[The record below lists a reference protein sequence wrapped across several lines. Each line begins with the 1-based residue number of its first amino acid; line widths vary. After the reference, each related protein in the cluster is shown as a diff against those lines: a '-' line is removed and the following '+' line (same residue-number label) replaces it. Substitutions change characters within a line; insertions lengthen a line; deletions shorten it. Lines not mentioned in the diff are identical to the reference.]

1 MVVVVDLHELE
12 QWPVRADSDSYG
24 KCRKI
29 FGITQIRHSRLSLSA
44 SPVTDQNT
52 PPRSLQGTQLN
63 VARWGV
69 SRWFQSL
76 PVWGIWDFG
85 RLSSEVTSQK
95 PRFRH
100 GFRDSIFQ
108 YSTSDISVLILLAT
122 CRWIQTPQSRR
133 LGAVFTH
140 PADFRRPRTLAIVF
154 NPLKDQ

>member
-1 MVVVVDLHELE
+1 MVVVVNFHELE

-29 FGITQIRHSRLSLSA
+29 FGITQIRHSPLSLSA

-52 PPRSLQGTQLN
+52 PPRSLQGTQLH

-76 PVWGIWDFG
+76 PVWGMWDFG
-85 RLSSEVTSQK
+85 RLSSEITSQK

-100 GFRDSIFQ
+100 GLRDSIFQ
-108 YSTSDISVLILLAT
+108 YSTSDTVYLFSWRLVAGFK
-122 CRWIQTPQSRR
+122 TPQSRR
-133 LGAVFTH
+133 LGAVFAH